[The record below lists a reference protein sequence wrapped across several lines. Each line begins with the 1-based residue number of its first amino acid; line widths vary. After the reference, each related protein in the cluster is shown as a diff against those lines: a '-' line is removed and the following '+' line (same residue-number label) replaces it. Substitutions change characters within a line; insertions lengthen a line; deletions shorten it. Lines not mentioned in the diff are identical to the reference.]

1 MLINRPHVLLKRYK
15 MPRKEPKMLQ
25 KTHRRTKP
33 SDQEGGRHWVT
44 ARQPQG
50 YYGVKAPRPQWCSPC
65 GRHDFESVS
74 HQPRPAHRLHSQ
86 KGRLCFHVGAPA
98 VRSAGR
104 QAAGCR
110 GSPARGSS
118 MALDAPR
125 LLSSQVWLNTTC
137 HLQARGGPA
146 GALVPGLSFNKGPD
160 MGQR

>member
-15 MPRKEPKMLQ
+15 MPHKEPKMLQ
-25 KTHRRTKP
+25 KTHQRTKP

-104 QAAGCR
+104 QAAGCTSQRLQHGARCTSSAELTGLAEHHLPFTGPR
-110 GSPARGSS
+110 GSCWSS
-118 MALDAPR
+118 
-125 LLSSQVWLNTTC
+125 
-137 HLQARGGPA
+137 
-146 GALVPGLSFNKGPD
+146 GAWSVF
-160 MGQR
+160 